1 MLNRSWGT
9 ELWDQFDNVA
19 KYAEKSLQFC
29 EKYESFLKDRCTVE
43 DEYAKALKKLTKTYT
58 PKLKEQEEFYNNL
71 QFCEKYESF
80 LKDRCTVEDEYAKA
94 LKKLTKTYTPK
105 LKEQEEFYNK
115 YTYTIA
121 FCSTLKE
128 LQDLASQ
135 HELIA
140 ENIRERSIKQIQIT
154 VKECR
159 EQRKKYLD
167 EYAKIKRQLDKQHE
181 LMIKSLRKYE
191 ECHESARR
199 AKESY
204 EKAHEDL
211 DLSRA
216 QLEKARDTMTSKSKI
231 CDDAHTN
238 YSSHVSLFNDTQ
250 RLFYERQ
257 LPSILTDLQQLDGK
271 RSDELKD
278 VYIKFIQSHA
288 EVIPRIQ
295 RCLDEMTKQ
304 TEQLNANI
312 DAQVVIEEYKSGYTI
327 PDDEKEID
335 LNAGDLP
342 SMLLNGSNNG
352 QDQQIYNITLL
363 NHHHTPG
370 ELARSNTLRSSGSDH
385 SSQNGVAT
393 IYAVGNASGHVNGTQ
408 TLMTTPAMGSRKTGA
423 NKSSGTASTI
433 RKIFGSSSH
442 RKPSNNGNTSLTTV
456 NTPYGTLP
464 PAQRL
469 KKFQEQIMNCKSELE
484 KKQKAKEGL
493 TKMKIVF
500 QGNPKFGDEQ
510 DVTQQI
516 ISIDEHIE
524 KLIAEIKRFESY
536 ITEIERTLA
545 PTQSEYDSTSH
556 LRTNY
561 GSDQSISNNNNNNNS
576 QPSTPSQNRSP
587 PDIPEHLTSSH
598 DYHRLPSITS
608 MTLNQNDT
616 TNISTHTLNND
627 EHNGSFED
635 EDIDDEQL
643 HSVDH
648 PDSQYQQQLNGG
660 TIIKA
665 YALYDFNGHGLN
677 GCQYVNAAS
686 IFVGEYVDILEDD
699 QGDGWTR
706 IQKQDGS
713 SGFVPSSYLR
723 IESQQHTTSSHQ
735 IDSGRF

>member
-19 KYAEKSLQFC
+19 KYAEKS
-29 EKYESFLKDRCTVE
+29 
-43 DEYAKALKKLTKTYT
+43 
-58 PKLKEQEEFYNNL
+58 L

-723 IESQQHTTSSHQ
+723 IESQQHTTASHQ

>member
-1 MLNRSWGT
+1 MLNRSWGV

-29 EKYESFLKDRCTVE
+29 EKYESFLKDRCIVE

-58 PKLKEQEEFYNNL
+58 PKLKEH
-71 QFCEKYESF
+71 
-80 LKDRCTVEDEYAKA
+80 ED
-94 LKKLTKTYTPK
+94 
-105 LKEQEEFYNK
+105 FYNK
-115 YTYTIA
+115 FTYTLA

-159 EQRKKYLD
+159 EQRKKCLD

-238 YSSHVSLFNDTQ
+238 YSSHVSLFNETQ
-250 RLFYERQ
+250 SLFYERQ
-257 LPSILTDLQQLDGK
+257 LPNILSELQQLDGK

-288 EVIPRIQ
+288 EVLPRIQ

-304 TEQLNANI
+304 TEQLNANT
-312 DAQVVIEEYKSGYTI
+312 DAHAVIEEYKSGYAI
-327 PDDEKEID
+327 PDDQKEVD
-335 LNAGDLP
+335 LAIGDYS
-342 SMLLNGSNNG
+342 SMLLNGSGNG

-363 NHHHTPG
+363 NHHHPTG

-393 IYAVGNASGHVNGTQ
+393 IYAVGNASGNVNGTQ
-408 TLMTTPAMGSRKTGA
+408 TLMATPAMGLRKPGA
-423 NKSSGTASTI
+423 NKSGGTASTI

-442 RKPSNNGNTSLTTV
+442 RKPINNGNSNSSIS
-456 NTPYGTLP
+456 NTPYSTLP

-469 KKFQEQIMNCKSELE
+469 KKFQEQITTCKTELE

-493 TKMKIVF
+493 TKMRLVF
-500 QGNPKFGDEQ
+500 QENPKFGDEQ

-516 ISIDEHIE
+516 IAIDEHTE

-536 ITEIERTLA
+536 IAEIERTRA
-545 PTQSEYDSTSH
+545 PTQSEYESTCQ

-561 GSDQSISNNNNNNNS
+561 GSDQSISNNNNS
-576 QPSTPSQNRSP
+576 QSSTPSQNRSP
-587 PDIPEHLTSSH
+587 PDIPEQIISPH
-598 DYHRLPSITS
+598 DYHRLPSMS
-608 MTLNQNDT
+608 SHQNDT
-616 TNISTHTLNND
+616 TARVSTHTLHND

-635 EDIDDEQL
+635 EEMDDE
-643 HSVDH
+643 HIHAIDH
-648 PDSQYQQQLNGG
+648 PDGQYKQQLNVGAM
-660 TIIKA
+660 TKA
-665 YALYDFNGHGLN
+665 YALYDFNGHGVN

-686 IFVGEYVDILEDD
+686 IYVGECLDILEDD

-706 IQKQDGS
+706 IQKHDGTT
-713 SGFVPSSYLR
+713 GFVPSSYLR
-723 IESQQHTTSSHQ
+723 IDSQQHLISSHQ

>member
-19 KYAEKSLQFC
+19 KYAEKS
-29 EKYESFLKDRCTVE
+29 
-43 DEYAKALKKLTKTYT
+43 
-58 PKLKEQEEFYNNL
+58 L

-576 QPSTPSQNRSP
+576 QPSTPSQNRSFLYFRHHYSSQYNNKLMNINRRWSTTVCP

>member
-1 MLNRSWGT
+1 MLNRSWGV

-19 KYAEKSLQFC
+19 KYAEKS
-29 EKYESFLKDRCTVE
+29 
-43 DEYAKALKKLTKTYT
+43 
-58 PKLKEQEEFYNNL
+58 L

-159 EQRKKYLD
+159 EQRKKCLD

-191 ECHESARR
+191 ECHDSARR

-238 YSSHVSLFNDTQ
+238 YSSQVSLFNDTQ

-304 TEQLNANI
+304 TEQLNANT
-312 DAQVVIEEYKSGYTI
+312 DAQVVIEEYKSGYAI

-408 TLMTTPAMGSRKTGA
+408 TLMTTPAMGSRKTGG
-423 NKSSGTASTI
+423 NKSGGTASTI

-442 RKPSNNGNTSLTTV
+442 RKPSNNGNLNVTST
-456 NTPYGTLP
+456 NTPYSTLP
-464 PAQRL
+464 PAQRV

-484 KKQKAKEGL
+484 KNQKAKEGL
-493 TKMKIVF
+493 TKMKQVF
-500 QGNPKFGDEQ
+500 QENPKFGAEQ

-524 KLIAEIKRFESY
+524 KLQAEIKRFESY
-536 ITEIERTLA
+536 IAEIERTRA
-545 PTQSEYDSTSH
+545 PTLSEYDSTSH

-576 QPSTPSQNRSP
+576 QPGTPSQNRSP
-587 PDIPEHLTSSH
+587 PDIPEHVTSSN

-608 MTLNQNDT
+608 ISLHQNDA

-643 HSVDH
+643 HSADH
-648 PDSQYQQQLNGG
+648 PDSQYQQKLNGG
-660 TIIKA
+660 TTIIKA
-665 YALYDFNGHGLN
+665 YALYDFNGHGIN
-677 GCQYVNAAS
+677 GSQYVNAAS
-686 IFVGEYVDILEDD
+686 IFVGEYIDILEDD

-713 SGFVPSSYLR
+713 TGFVPSSYLR
-723 IESQQHTTSSHQ
+723 IDSQQHTTSSHQ